1 MTQFK
6 AKIAKLENEA
16 RESTAKAWTI
26 DDQNKRLTQS
36 LERTQKARIVVFMC
50 MCVHARSAY
59 VLCFYYGACV
69 CILCSYYYA
78 MCTATRVL
86 TL

>member
-16 RESTAKAWTI
+16 RESTAKAWTM
-26 DDQNKRLTQS
+26 DDQNKKLTQS
-36 LERTQKARIVVFMC
+36 LELTQKARIVVFVC
-50 MCVHARSAY
+50 ICVHGRSA
-59 VLCFYYGACV
+59 CV
-69 CILCSYYYA
+69 LCSYYCA
-78 MCTATRVL
+78 LCTATRVL